1 MSNRTGILKKIS
13 ALFLILFIFSCDN
26 KSKISLGKVP
36 QYKVEILP
44 TEKTLKISID
54 STTSNVSDYL
64 TYYYN
69 DLKDEEYLVSAN
81 TFMNVFQFFDLNQP
95 QDSFLLPI
103 EMNGARGIGPILA
116 AYVVNLDSIIV
127 FPTEDN
133 NIYILDTSYQNFKKI
148 DYSEP
153 SGYTN
158 ARPSMLYFSSY
169 PYLEN
174 NKVYVKSLYQT
185 NFRTISNSQL
195 SKIHLGYSIDLM
207 SGDVSLLDHM
217 YPDDYFEEG
226 MKHYDYSASF
236 SENAFVYSFFGDHSL
251 YVSKNP
257 NEKIHKIYGK
267 SKYLN
272 EILPLF
278 PADGDRLDRSKYL
291 SIMDHYGNLIYDR
304 HRAIYYRFCYPAL
317 EIDEMKDVLDNLHN
331 PRQFSIQIFDK
342 DLNVVGETLF
352 ENNKKFLPK
361 NAFVGKDGLY
371 ISTKHSQN
379 EENQEE
385 EFSFVLFQLKQL

>member
-1 MSNRTGILKKIS
+1 MT
-13 ALFLILFIFSCDN
+13 LFLILSIFSCNNQPKIPLDN
-26 KSKISLGKVP
+26 AP
-36 QYKVEILP
+36 QYKVDILP
-44 TEKTLKISID
+44 TDRILKISID
-54 STTSNVSDYL
+54 STTSNVSEYL

-69 DLKDEEYLVSAN
+69 DSKNEEYLISAN
-81 TFMNVFQFFDLNQP
+81 TFMNVLQFFDLNEP

-103 EMNGARGIGPILA
+103 EMNGTRGIGPILA
-116 AYVVNLDSIIV
+116 AYVINLDSIIA

-133 NIYILDTSYQNFKKI
+133 NIYVLDTSYQKFKKI
-148 DYSEP
+148 DYTEP

-169 PYLEN
+169 AYLKG
-174 NKVYVKSLYQT
+174 NKVFVKSLYQT

-195 SKIHLGYSIDLM
+195 SKIHLGYSIDLT
-207 SGDVSLLDHM
+207 SGNVSLLNHM
-217 YPDDYFEEG
+217 YPDDYFKEG
-226 MKHYDYSASF
+226 MKHYDFSASF
-236 SENAFVYSFFGDHSL
+236 SDNAFVYSFFGDHSL

-304 HRAIYYRFCYPAL
+304 YRAIYYRFCYPAL
-317 EIDEMKDVLDNLHN
+317 EMDEMKDVLDNLHN

-342 DLNVVGETLF
+342 DLNIVGETLF
-352 ENNKKFLPK
+352 ENYCRPTK
-361 NAFVGKDGLY
+361 NPRY
-371 ISTKHSQN
+371 
-379 EENQEE
+379 
-385 EFSFVLFQLKQL
+385 